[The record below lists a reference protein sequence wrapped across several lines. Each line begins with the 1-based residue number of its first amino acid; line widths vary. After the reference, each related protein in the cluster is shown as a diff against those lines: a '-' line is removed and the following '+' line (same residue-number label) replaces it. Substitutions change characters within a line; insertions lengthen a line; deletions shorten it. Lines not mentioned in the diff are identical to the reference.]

1 MQKLVG
7 PSLIM
12 VATLAW
18 STAGLFT
25 RIVSTDIPTTLFWR
39 TFAGGSCVLLFQIV
53 RTGMLRGG
61 RIDWRD
67 LVTFSR
73 GEWWTALLSTAGMIL
88 YISSFYY
95 TTIAT
100 VSFVYGTMP
109 LVTCLMAALVL
120 RTPIT
125 PVAMSA
131 ALISCLG
138 VMMMVGGSPAGA
150 GQIGLILAF
159 VMTGFMA
166 ALTISAKYFPGTNPM
181 KTSYLS
187 AFLGAVATAPFAHF
201 SGVST
206 HDYLW
211 LALYGALNLGMG
223 FSLYLIGVARVPAML
238 AALLSLGE
246 IPLAP
251 VWAWLLFGERVD
263 IPTMIGGTLIVSAAV
278 LYITLGSRPSRRAP
292 AGAAE

>member
-7 PSLIM
+7 PSLII

-39 TFAGGSCVLLFQIV
+39 TFAGGSCVLLVQIF
-53 RTGMLRGG
+53 RRG

-73 GEWWTALLSTAGMIL
+73 GEWWTALLSTTGMIL

-120 RTPIT
+120 RTPVT
-125 PVAMSA
+125 PVAVA
-131 ALISCLG
+131 ASLVSCLG
-138 VMMMVGGSPAGA
+138 VMLMVRGSPAGA
-150 GQIGLILAF
+150 GQIGLALAF

-166 ALTISAKYFPGTNPM
+166 ALTISAKYFPAADPI

-187 AFLGAVATAPFAHF
+187 AYLGTIAMAPFAHF

-211 LALYGALNLGMG
+211 LVLYGVLNLGMG
-223 FSLYLIGVARVPAML
+223 FPLYLAGVARVPAML

-251 VWAWLLFGERVD
+251 IWAWLLFGERVD
-263 IPTMIGGTLIVSAAV
+263 VPTMIGGALIISAAV
-278 LYITLGSRPSRRAP
+278 LYITLGSRPSRRAA